1 MEKEDRKETNKPFN
15 EKYELDYVPLTND
28 LLFHMVFSKNKAA
41 LHSLLSSLLGIPES
55 EIVDVLVLNPI
66 QYTEAID
73 TKVTVLDLKLHLNGD
88 RFILI
93 EMQVRRFTYWTNR
106 SVVYTCRQLVDQTRG
121 KYFRYSNL
129 QPVIQISIMNHT
141 LFPDHKRFFTK
152 YELKDEEGYQYT
164 DKLQFIVMDLTAIN
178 DATENDKKQGLVEW
192 AEAFT
197 AKTWDSVEQ
206 IENEGV
212 KEARK
217 TMELIMATPTERQ
230 LLMDRELAE
239 LDRQAW
245 LEDALAEGLEKGMA
259 EGMEKGMAEG
269 MEKGMEKG
277 MAEGMEKGMEEGRDE
292 MANLISKLFDMNR
305 FEDIKR
311 CTTDPHYRNQL
322 IREMSES

>member
-1 MEKEDRKETNKPFN
+1 
-15 EKYELDYVPLTND
+15 
-28 LLFHMVFSKNKAA
+28 
-41 LHSLLSSLLGIPES
+41 
-55 EIVDVLVLNPI
+55 
-66 QYTEAID
+66 
-73 TKVTVLDLKLHLNGD
+73 
-88 RFILI
+88 
-93 EMQVRRFTYWTNR
+93 
-106 SVVYTCRQLVDQTRG
+106 
-121 KYFRYSNL
+121 
-129 QPVIQISIMNHT
+129 
-141 LFPDHKRFFTK
+141 
-152 YELKDEEGYQYT
+152 
-164 DKLQFIVMDLTAIN
+164 MDLTAIK
-178 DATENDKKQGLVEW
+178 DATESDKKQGLVEW

-197 AKTWDSVEQ
+197 AKNWDSVEQ

-259 EGMEKGMAEG
+259 EGREKGMAEG
-269 MEKGMEKG
+269 MEK
-277 MAEGMEKGMEEGRDE
+277 GMEKGMEEGRDE

-311 CTTDPHYRNQL
+311 CTTDPNYRNQL

>member
-1 MEKEDRKETNKPFN
+1 MD
-15 EKYELDYVPLTND
+15 
-28 LLFHMVFSKNKAA
+28 
-41 LHSLLSSLLGIPES
+41 
-55 EIVDVLVLNPI
+55 
-66 QYTEAID
+66 
-73 TKVTVLDLKLHLNGD
+73 
-88 RFILI
+88 
-93 EMQVRRFTYWTNR
+93 
-106 SVVYTCRQLVDQTRG
+106 
-121 KYFRYSNL
+121 
-129 QPVIQISIMNHT
+129 HT
-141 LFPDHKRFFTK
+141 LFPDHKRFITK

-164 DKLQFIVMDLTAIN
+164 DKLQFIVMDLTAIK
-178 DATENDKKQGLVEW
+178 DATESDKKQGLVEW

-197 AKTWDSVEQ
+197 AKNWDSVEQ

-259 EGMEKGMAEG
+259 EGMEKGM
-269 MEKGMEKG
+269 
-277 MAEGMEKGMEEGRDE
+277 EKGMEEGRDE

-311 CTTDPHYRNQL
+311 CTTDPNYRNQL